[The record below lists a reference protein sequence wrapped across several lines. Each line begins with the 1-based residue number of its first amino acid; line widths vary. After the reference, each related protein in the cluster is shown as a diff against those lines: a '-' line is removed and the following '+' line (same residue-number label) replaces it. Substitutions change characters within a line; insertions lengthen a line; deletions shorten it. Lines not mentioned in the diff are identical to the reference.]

1 MFKTVSHR
9 LTVVLS
15 MLTVC
20 LLLVAVGCDA
30 PGENPDKSA
39 LTADESPAADA
50 AVVAKKCGP
59 DCTKPCCAKT
69 DPAVEDKAVT
79 ATEEVAATDDA
90 AVIAEKCTKTDAA
103 VVAKKCGPDCTKP
116 CCAKTDTAVAKTCPK
131 ATGDCPKTDAAVA
144 KKCAKTDAVAAS
156 DTPVIAE
163 KCTKTDAA
171 VVAKKC
177 EPGCTKPCCAKT
189 DAAVE
194 DKAVAA
200 TEEVAATD
208 DAAVVAKKCDP
219 GCTKPCCAKTDT
231 VVQ

>member
-1 MFKTVSHR
+1 MYKTVSHR

-69 DPAVEDKAVT
+69 DAV
-79 ATEEVAATDDA
+79 
-90 AVIAEKCTKTDAA
+90 
-103 VVAKKCGPDCTKP
+103 
-116 CCAKTDTAVAKTCPK
+116 VAKTCPK

-200 TEEVAATD
+200 TEEATATD
-208 DAAVVAKKCDP
+208 DAKKCEKTDAAIVAKKCEP